1 MAEQINTSFGII
13 YDNFF
18 TRVTSDMYLEFNEID
33 TIRMLQDLL
42 IASIP
47 RFEFP
52 KVDIF
57 NYEEGYWDDLGIYN
71 GIESNYKDAP
81 ATGWVGGAF
90 NIELTQEEINIL
102 GLNMVIEWL
111 IQQLDTTDLTVM
123 KYAGSD
129 FKMTSQANHI
139 AKLKVL
145 VEAQQKDSLHL
156 QRLYKRR
163 IMTDKG
169 AQSTAGQIITK
180 PTYGA
185 GGPTVNRIGF
195 VADGFKV
202 RY

>member
-1 MAEQINTSFGII
+1 MENVINTSFETI

-42 IASIP
+42 VASIS

-52 KVDIF
+52 KFDIF
-57 NYEEGYWDDLGIYN
+57 DYEEGYWDDLGIYN
-71 GIESNYKDAP
+71 GIESDYKDAP

-90 NIELTQEEINIL
+90 HTELSKEEINIV
-102 GLNMVIEWL
+102 GLNMVVEWL

-163 IMTDKG
+163 KMTADG

-185 GGPTVNRIGF
+185 GGNTVNRVGF
-195 VADGFKV
+195 IADGFKV

>member
-1 MAEQINTSFGII
+1 MAEQLSTSFGTI

-18 TRVTSDMYLEFNEID
+18 ARVTSDMYLELNEID

-52 KVDIF
+52 RFDLF
-57 NYEEGYWDDLGIYN
+57 DYEEGFWDDLGIYN
-71 GIESNYKDAP
+71 GIESNYTDAP

-90 NIELTQEEINIL
+90 NVQLTQEEINIL
-102 GLNMVIEWL
+102 GLNMVVEWL
-111 IQQLDTTDLTVM
+111 LQQLDTTDVTVM

-145 VEAQQKDSLHL
+145 VEAQQKDSLHM

-163 IMTDKG
+163 KMTPTG
-169 AQSTAGQIITK
+169 AQSTAGQIVTK

-185 GGPTVNRIGF
+185 RDDSTINRVGF
-195 VADGFKV
+195 MNYGFKV
-202 RY
+202 